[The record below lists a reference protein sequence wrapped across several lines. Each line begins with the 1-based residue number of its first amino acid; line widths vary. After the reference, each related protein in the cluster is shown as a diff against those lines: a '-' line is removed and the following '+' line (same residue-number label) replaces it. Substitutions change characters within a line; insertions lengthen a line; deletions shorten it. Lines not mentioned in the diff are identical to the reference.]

1 MFLACSLKLGR
12 ELVRQAGKND
22 GKKVQRL
29 VMAVACGFLHTVM
42 VAEDGR
48 AVLACGC
55 GELGQLGNGT
65 REHQR
70 VPTQVSG
77 LAERES

>member
-1 MFLACSLKLGR
+1 
-12 ELVRQAGKND
+12 
-22 GKKVQRL
+22 
-29 VMAVACGFLHTVM
+29 MAVACGFLHTVM

>member
-1 MFLACSLKLGR
+1 
-12 ELVRQAGKND
+12 
-22 GKKVQRL
+22 
-29 VMAVACGFLHTVM
+29 MAVPVAYGSGHTVM